1 MSDTIPTPSLSLP
14 SANVLGRAQGHK
26 STLQHRY
33 FKVATTLKGRAQF
46 RSKLSYAPFGAA
58 SVPKTL
64 GLLLLGGLADSHT
77 KLCTGNLSSAP
88 VCSVQTSC
96 HLLLYVV
103 IRACSSPAQRF
114 HVDDLSSAH
123 VYLRLPEGMGL
134 DDIPKD
140 TLEDCCQLVK
150 HNSIQGEGRNKPD
163 P

>member
-64 GLLLLGGLADSHT
+64 GLLLLG
-77 KLCTGNLSSAP
+77 
-88 VCSVQTSC
+88 
-96 HLLLYVV
+96 
-103 IRACSSPAQRF
+103 
-114 HVDDLSSAH
+114 
-123 VYLRLPEGMGL
+123 EGMGL